1 MCIAYLSIKKHP
13 EWPLFIAANRDEF
26 HHRKALA
33 AAPWKNKPDLIAGI
47 DCEAGGTWLGLNK
60 NGRFALLTN
69 YRDIH
74 SIMPAA
80 PSRGYLVS
88 EFLLN
93 DMPALDYA
101 STILAKGKQYNA
113 FNLVVGNRDRSIYIS
128 NRGLQAQPVELQQ
141 GSHVLSNHLMDTPWP
156 KAERLRKALDS
167 IELDFLPDQLPDIFD
182 ILRDNTRPPDHDL
195 PNTGLSLE
203 RERLLS
209 SPFIVSPDYGTRCST
224 IIAIHKSGKT
234 LFSERIYNPAGEPV
248 SETKF
253 DFLIQD

>member
-26 HHRKALA
+26 HQRKALA
-33 AAPWKNKPDLIAGI
+33 AAPWENNPGIIAGI
-47 DCEAGGTWLGLNK
+47 DGEAGGTWLGINK

-74 SIMPAA
+74 SIIPDA

-88 EFLLN
+88 EYLQG
-93 DMPALDYA
+93 DTTALDYA
-101 STILAKGKQYNA
+101 SAILTKAAQYNA
-113 FNLVVGNRDRSIYIS
+113 FNLVVGSPDKSVYIS
-128 NRGLQAQPVELQQ
+128 NRGHQTEPAELQP

-182 ILRDNTRPPDHDL
+182 ILRDNTRAPDNDL

-224 IIAIHKSGKT
+224 IIAVHKSGQS
-234 LFSERIYNPAGEPV
+234 LFSEMTYNSMGQAV
-248 SETKF
+248 SQNKF
-253 DFLIQD
+253 DFLIEI

>member
-1 MCIAYLSIKKHP
+1 MCIAYLSIRKHP

-26 HHRKALA
+26 HQRKALA
-33 AAPWKNKPDLIAGI
+33 AARWHSNPAIIAGI
-47 DCEAGGTWLGLNK
+47 DREAGGTWLGINT

-69 YRDIH
+69 YRDVNTIV
-74 SIMPAA
+74 PEA
-80 PSRGYLVS
+80 PSRGHLVS
-88 EFLLN
+88 EFLQTN
-93 DMPALDYA
+93 TPSVEYA
-101 STILAKGKQYNA
+101 SNILSRAAQYNA
-113 FNLVVGNRDRSIYIS
+113 FNLVVGNPQKSMYIS
-128 NRGLQAQPVELQQ
+128 NRSHQIEPAELQP

-182 ILRDNTRPPDHDL
+182 ILRDNTRAADNDL

-224 IIAIHKSGKT
+224 IIAVHKSGQA
-234 LFSERIYNPAGEPV
+234 LFSEMTYNPMGEAV
-248 SETKF
+248 SQNKF
-253 DFLIQD
+253 DFFIQT